1 MKATL
6 KAYSQY
12 KYCIEL
18 TYDISIPKDIRTWLL
33 LKDSP
38 FDASHI
44 LYMNKAIKRHVVA
57 FEYYDDALYFIAWM
71 ELVKA
76 DTLELPF

>member
-1 MKATL
+1 MKTNL
-6 KAYSQY
+6 KAYAQY
-12 KYCIEL
+12 KYCVEL
-18 TYDISIPKDIRTWLL
+18 DYDIEIPKDIRTWLL

-44 LYMNKAIKRHVVA
+44 LYINKAIKRHVVA

-71 ELVKA
+71 ELVNA
-76 DTLELPF
+76 DYLE

>member
-1 MKATL
+1 MKANL

-12 KYCIEL
+12 KYCVEL
-18 TYDISIPKDIRTWLL
+18 KYEIIIPKDIRTWLL

-76 DTLELPF
+76 DTLE